1 MRLNTPK
8 NLSLLFVSLNIVK
21 ATNTKIIQTINMI
34 NHIKFLMVPGIPN
47 FSEMIVNINVIK
59 HIILQQIL

>member
-47 FSEMIVNINVIK
+47 SSEMIVNINGIK